1 MNREVL
7 KALGLTEEQ
16 IDSVMASHGTVVNAT
31 KQELEATKTERNDLK
46 GQLGDRDKQLSD
58 LGKKVKDNEDLTAE
72 IDRLKGENATQAFNF
87 SLEKALTSA
96 KVRNPKAVKALL
108 DTESIKLDGDKLLNL
123 DSQLEALKASD
134 AYLFEAEEAAPPPN
148 TPNFVAPGNPNG
160 GGSGT
165 VTKEQI
171 MSEKDNNARQRLIRE
186 NSHLFR

>member
-1 MNREVL
+1 MNREFL
-7 KALGLTEEQ
+7 KGLGLTDDQ
-16 IDSVMASHGTVVNAT
+16 IDKAMAEHGKTVNKAKDDLAAVT
-31 KQELEATKTERNDLK
+31 TERDDLK

-87 SLEKALTSA
+87 SLEKALTNA

-108 DTESIKLDGDKLLNL
+108 DTEAIKLDGDKLLNL

-160 GGSGT
+160 GNTSL
-165 VTKEQI
+165 TKGQI
-171 MSEKDNNARQRLIRE
+171 MQEKDNIKRQELIKQ
-186 NSHLFR
+186 NSHLFK